1 MWRGSSWGSEATA
14 PDAPAL
20 ELCDSHW
27 PRHNGSMGPGRRA
40 AIAIG
45 LALIASA
52 SIGARA
58 APQAGQARPAV
69 HAPSPAPAAP
79 AAAPAP
85 PSPAV
90 PLNTPLP
97 PTHEF
102 IRKMRGAIRFDEDLQ
117 QAYTYLERRR
127 DVKITGLG
135 KVSVGPMRTFEVY
148 PSNQPGRTYK
158 RLIAVDGKPLPPAD
172 LARRDEEHRQ
182 NVLAE
187 HERDKAET
195 PAARNA
201 RLAKEAQ
208 ERRERDAIVNDAF
221 AIFEAT
227 AIGRDSIDGQDVL
240 VLWIRP
246 RSNVSPRTREGGY
259 MTKFAGKIWVVEAD
273 GQIVKLDLT
282 AFDDIP
288 VGYGVVGRVHT
299 GARLEFARRH
309 VNNETW
315 LPAWSHIT
323 AKGRTLLFR
332 PFDFDVRT
340 DYTDYKKWSVDTK
353 VTFEGLTKP

>member
-1 MWRGSSWGSEATA
+1 MAAWVLGA
-14 PDAPAL
+14 
-20 ELCDSHW
+20 
-27 PRHNGSMGPGRRA
+27 RA
-40 AIAIG
+40 AIVSAVV
-45 LALIASA
+45 LSA

-58 APQAGQARPAV
+58 APQARQAPPAV
-69 HAPSPAPAAP
+69 RPRPLLPPRPPAPAPAPAAL
-79 AAAPAP
+79 
-85 PSPAV
+85 

-97 PTHEF
+97 ATHEF
-102 IRKMRGAIRFDEDLQ
+102 IRKMRGAIRFDDDLQ

-158 RLIAVDGKPLPPAD
+158 RLVAVDGKPLPPAD
-172 LARRDEEHRQ
+172 LARRDEEHRR

-187 HERDKAET
+187 YERDKAET

-221 AIFEAT
+221 AVFEAT
-227 AIGRDSIDGQDVL
+227 VIGRDTIDGQGVV

-246 RSNVSPRTREGGY
+246 RQNVSPRTREGGY
-259 MTKFAGKIWVVEAD
+259 MTKFAGKLWVVEAD

-282 AFDDIP
+282 AFDDIS
-288 VGYGVVGRVHT
+288 VGYGVVGRVHE
-299 GARLEFARRH
+299 GARLEFARRR
-309 VNNETW
+309 VNNEAW

-323 AKGRTLLFR
+323 AKGRTLMFR

-353 VTFEGLTKP
+353 VTFEGPTKP